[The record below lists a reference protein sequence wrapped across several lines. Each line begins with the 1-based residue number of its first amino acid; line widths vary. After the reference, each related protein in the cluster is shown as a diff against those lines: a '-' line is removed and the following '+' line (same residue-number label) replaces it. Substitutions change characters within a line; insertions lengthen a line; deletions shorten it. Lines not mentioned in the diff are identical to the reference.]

1 MTVFVILLIAIICV
15 QFFFIHKRV
24 EIDNQTRKLNL
35 ELINEKNEL
44 QINIKKLKNEYIL
57 LKADQQEI
65 EQIVKNLYNENAAL
79 KEEKTGL
86 MESISALQVSSKIL
100 KEQAE
105 ESAAAAFDAAYTQ
118 MYTKLDLASEKLG
131 ADFRK
136 QEEEYQDE
144 YLLLLEEN
152 ASIFKEQIDA
162 LKAEYQE
169 TSEQLE
175 DLKKKTSMAIEAA
188 KREEEKKT
196 KEYFYC
202 LQLSDIDKTE
212 IQRLIDITPYFRNS
226 EPIAKI
232 IWKVY
237 YESAFNDLT
246 GRIIKPSS
254 TIGIYKIT
262 NIENQMCYIGQ
273 SVDLKERLK
282 THIKAGLGIGG
293 SNNALYTSMRKNRV
307 ENFTYEIL
315 EYCERS
321 ALNEREKFWIDY
333 YQANVYGLNSTGG
346 GARI

>member
-1 MTVFVILLIAIICV
+1 MTILIILLIAIICT
-15 QFFFIHKRV
+15 QFFFIYKRV
-24 EIDNQTRKLNL
+24 KIDNKTRQINIDLL
-35 ELINEKNEL
+35 NEKNEL
-44 QINIKKLKNEYIL
+44 QIDIQRLKDEYQL
-57 LKADQQEI
+57 LEADQQEI
-65 EQIVKNLYNENAAL
+65 QIIIKNLYNENAAL

-86 MESISALQVSSKIL
+86 TESISALQISSKIL

-105 ESAAAAFDAAYTQ
+105 ESAAAAFDAAYAQ
-118 MYTKLDLASEKLG
+118 MYSKLDLASEKLG

-136 QEEEYQDE
+136 QEEEYKDE

-152 ASIFKEQIDA
+152 VSIFKDKIDA
-162 LKAEYQE
+162 LKVEYQE
-169 TSEQLE
+169 TSNRLE
-175 DLKKKTSMAIEAA
+175 DLKKKTSMVIEAA
-188 KREEEKKT
+188 KRDEEKKN

-237 YESAFNDLT
+237 YENAFNNLI
-246 GRIIKPSS
+246 GRILSPTD

-293 SNNALYTSMRKNRV
+293 SNNALYTSMRKYRV

-321 ALNEREKFWIDY
+321 LLNDREKFWIDY
-333 YQANVYGLNSTGG
+333 YQANTYGLNSTGG

>member
-1 MTVFVILLIAIICV
+1 M
-15 QFFFIHKRV
+15 
-24 EIDNQTRKLNL
+24 
-35 ELINEKNEL
+35 
-44 QINIKKLKNEYIL
+44 
-57 LKADQQEI
+57 
-65 EQIVKNLYNENAAL
+65 YN
-79 KEEKTGL
+79 
-86 MESISALQVSSKIL
+86 
-100 KEQAE
+100 
-105 ESAAAAFDAAYTQ
+105 
-118 MYTKLDLASEKLG
+118 KLDLASEKLG

-152 ASIFKEQIDA
+152 VSLFKEQIDA
-162 LKAEYQE
+162 LKTEYQE

-196 KEYFYC
+196 KEQFYC
-202 LQLSDIDKTE
+202 LQLSDIDKIE
-212 IQRLIDITPYFRNS
+212 IQRLLDITPYFRNS

-237 YESAFNDLT
+237 YESAFNDLI
-246 GRIIKPSS
+246 GRILSTTS

-262 NIENQMCYIGQ
+262 NVENQMCYIGQ

-315 EYCERS
+315 EICERS
-321 ALNEREKFWIDY
+321 KLNEREKFWIEY
-333 YQANVYGLNSTGG
+333 YQANTYGLNSTGG
-346 GARI
+346 GART